1 MNQFSNYEKFEDS
14 LSQDQKK
21 ELRSNIFFLRT
32 AMICEMSRLIETI
45 YKSYVDS
52 NGYAE
57 FYLIA
62 MEICDEV
69 LLTNESEYMKYIVLY
84 FAGDEEADEYFHNN
98 FDTCTDWY
106 FMGLAANRLA
116 ETLGDYKGVNI

>member
-1 MNQFSNYEKFEDS
+1 MNQFSKYKKFKKS
-14 LSQDQKK
+14 LNKEQKT

-32 AMICEMSRLIETI
+32 AMICKMSNLIEST
-45 YKSYVDS
+45 YKTFVDN

-57 FYLIA
+57 FYEMA

-69 LLTNESEYMKYIVLY
+69 LLSNDSEYMKYIVLY
-84 FAGDEEADEYFHNN
+84 FNNDEAADDYFLNK

-106 FMGLAANRLA
+106 FMNLAANRLKQN
-116 ETLGDYKGVNI
+116 LK